1 MLQDSPFSDYFTDE
15 ARSVEEHKLPGSE
28 TQNLLVRLHKLQSQ
42 LMRGEHAPEMV
53 RIVER
58 RMGEIEGEMEAL
70 HSGSRM
76 GVEEEAE
83 DLFTDH
89 EDAAQREMEPAQPE
103 SPENDS
109 ATPLGIDSGYVEPQ
123 EWAPKRSD
131 KLLVEA
137 QAALQSLTKAQEE
150 LKQRHRELVELNE
163 EHAMQMEEKE
173 TELLHLRSENEALK
187 SDLGFDHSELL
198 FLELQMKSLEVEA
211 NEAASD
217 RGGIK
222 TERLQRV
229 IENWRDD
236 WRNVEGRFKR
246 RRFRYGILEGKRD
259 SHSTTADD
267 SREDP
272 ADWKVDVQ
280 KHSGSRRVA
289 SLTIRRVSTSQNGD
303 IERPQSSPGLIDPV
317 KATSF
322 TLPPISTSNYASS
335 ATQTSLPPSPVLPPE
350 AFASPVLEKDFA
362 DLRLSPDI
370 HDSSSDE
377 GYDPK
382 DDCAITTSPPS
393 AVTVEHDEFPDGREG
408 KGEQRRTALRE
419 LWSGLMDLAG
429 VGGEEE
435 ED

>member
-42 LMRGEHAPEMV
+42 LMRGEHAPEML

-58 RMGEIEGEMEAL
+58 RVGEIEGEVDAL
-70 HSGSRM
+70 HSRSRM
-76 GVEEEAE
+76 SPEEEGE
-83 DLFTDH
+83 DLFTDD
-89 EDAAQREMEPAQPE
+89 EERKEAQPAPSVSSE
-103 SPENDS
+103 EES
-109 ATPLGIDSGYVEPQ
+109 ATPQGFDSGYVEPR
-123 EWAPKRSD
+123 EWSPPSRQD

-137 QAALQSLTKAQEE
+137 QAALQSLTKAQQE
-150 LKQRHRELVELNE
+150 LKKRHRELVELNE

-211 NEAASD
+211 NEAESN

-222 TERLQRV
+222 TERLQSV

-236 WRNVEGRFKR
+236 WRDVEGRFKR
-246 RRFRYGILEGKRD
+246 RRFRYGILEGNKRD
-259 SHSTTADD
+259 SRVEPAK
-267 SREDP
+267 EDP

-280 KHSGSRRVA
+280 KHSGSPRRVA
-289 SLTIRRVSTSQNGD
+289 SLTIRRVSTNTGEV
-303 IERPQSSPGLIDPV
+303 ERPQSSPGLIDPV

-322 TLPPISTSNYASS
+322 SLPAASPLTYASS
-335 ATQTSLPPSPVLPPE
+335 ATQTSPPPSPVLPPE
-350 AFASPVLEKDFA
+350 AFTSPVLEKDFA
-362 DLRLSPDI
+362 DLHLEP
-370 HDSSSDE
+370 E
-377 GYDPK
+377 ENEKYDPK
-382 DDCAITTSPPS
+382 DDCAITTSPPTEYED
-393 AVTVEHDEFPDGREG
+393 VQEGR
-408 KGEQRRTALRE
+408 GEQRRTALRE

-429 VGGEEE
+429 VGAEEE

>member
-28 TQNLLVRLHKLQSQ
+28 TQKLLVRLGKLQSQ
-42 LMRGEHAPEMV
+42 LMRGEHAPEML

-58 RMGEIEGEMEAL
+58 RVGEIEGEVEGL
-70 HSGSRM
+70 HSRTRM
-76 GVEEEAE
+76 SPEEEGE
-83 DLFTDH
+83 DLFTDD
-89 EDAAQREMEPAQPE
+89 EDSTRTKTASAMSE
-103 SPENDS
+103 STEDES
-109 ATPLGIDSGYVEPQ
+109 ATPQGFDSGYVEPR
-123 EWAPKRSD
+123 EWTPPQRQD
-131 KLLVEA
+131 KLLIEA
-137 QAALQSLTKAQEE
+137 QTALQSLTKAQEE
-150 LKQRHRELVELNE
+150 LKKRHRELVELNE

-211 NEAASD
+211 NGEDSSH
-217 RGGIK
+217 GGIK
-222 TERLQRV
+222 TERLQRI

-236 WRNVEGRFKR
+236 WRDVEGRFKR
-246 RRFRYGILEGKRD
+246 RRFRYGILRD
-259 SHSTTADD
+259 SHAGEEK
-267 SREDP
+267 EDP

-289 SLTIRRVSTSQNGD
+289 SLTIRRVSTSHAQEV
-303 IERPQSSPGLIDPV
+303 ERPQSSPGLIDPV

-322 TLPPISTSNYASS
+322 TLPPISAYASS

-362 DLRLSPDI
+362 DLRLEPVESQYGE
-370 HDSSSDE
+370 DSESDSE
-377 GYDPK
+377 YDPE

-393 AVTVEHDEFPDGREG
+393 AIATEHDEHWDSKRGR
-408 KGEQRRTALRE
+408 GEQRKTALRE

-429 VGGEEE
+429 VGAE